1 MWYLPRMKSRAV
13 LALSLL
19 TLGAGAALASA
30 VSLPAAAAPPAASP
44 SDAPTVGSLSGLIEK
59 ELHWGLSH
67 ANVTQIYN
75 QTGGLFDKEYAPQ
88 LVKLQPGVQQQQL
101 EADRDNRKANFERS
115 YTEFNIG
122 SPTGYDVGALH
133 NEYTYGNG
141 EAVQKLFKDGKTRY
155 FFYIKDRLWKVYD
168 EIPLRADAPL
178 GASYQEAVTKLNALL
193 TVPGR
198 IRAANAQTGLE
209 RTEADWQDAKSHL
222 RAVDRSG
229 EHFVGVVLEDRS
241 TLANLTS
248 LRSVKPPDP
257 FALDPSIANITRNG
271 VSDPNAGKG
280 GSPDAGKGKGKH

>member
-1 MWYLPRMKSRAV
+1 MWYVSPMKRGV

-30 VSLPAAAAPPAASP
+30 VSVPAEAAPPAAG
-44 SDAPTVGSLSGLIEK
+44 DAPTVSSLSGLVEK

-67 ANVTQIYN
+67 ALVTQVYN
-75 QTGGLFDKEYAPQ
+75 QIGGLFDKEYAPQ
-88 LVKLQPGVQQQQL
+88 IMKLQPGVEQQQL

-141 EAVQKLFKDGKTRY
+141 EAVQKVFKDGKARY
-155 FFYIKDRLWKVYD
+155 FFYMKDRLWKIYD
-168 EIPLRADAPL
+168 EVPLRADAPL
-178 GASYQEAVTKLNALL
+178 GASYQEAVTKLNGLL
-193 TVPGR
+193 AVPGR

-229 EHFVGVVLEDRS
+229 EHIVGVVIEDRN
-241 TLANLTS
+241 TLANLSS

-257 FALDPSIANITRNG
+257 FALDPSIANITKNG
-271 VSDPNAGKG
+271 VSDPNAARTP
-280 GSPDAGKGKGKH
+280 SPDAGKKARR

>member
-1 MWYLPRMKSRAV
+1 MWYLPRMKRAV

-19 TLGAGAALASA
+19 TLGAGAALAGA
-30 VSLPAAAAPPAASP
+30 VSIPAAAAPPPAG
-44 SDAPTVGSLSGLIEK
+44 DAPTAPSLSGLLEK
-59 ELHWGLSH
+59 EIHWGLTH
-67 ANVTQIYN
+67 VQVTQIYN

-88 LVKLQPGVQQQQL
+88 LVKLQPGVQQQQV

-122 SPTGYDVGALH
+122 TPTGYDVGALH

-141 EAVQKLFKDGKTRY
+141 EAVQRTFKDGKTRY

-168 EIPLRADAPL
+168 EVPLRADAPL
-178 GASYQEAVTKLNALL
+178 GASYQEAVTKLNAVL

-229 EHFVGVVLEDRS
+229 EHVVGVVLEDRN
-241 TLANLTS
+241 TLQNLTA

-257 FALDPSIANITRNG
+257 FALDPSIANITKNG
-271 VSDPNAGKG
+271 ISDPNAAKG
-280 GSPDAGKGKGKH
+280 GSPDAGRGKGKH